1 MYNTVFYIEMFLLNC
16 IEVEWQADGKPVL
29 ISFSITI
36 EEHTIFKSHR
46 LLSLFNESK
55 HCITS
60 FANEAQGK
68 ETLLNRTILTRHL
81 SGIFQR
87 CTYKMFLN
95 SAKKC
100 RQINYLVS
108 PNNKPINYI
117 LSKPDKQTQCF
128 VIISL

>member
-68 ETLLNRTILTRHL
+68 KRHYLIGQSWQDIYLGFFNDAHTKCSWIVQKNAGKLTTLSVQITNQSITFYPSLTSKLNVL
-81 SGIFQR
+81 S
-87 CTYKMFLN
+87 
-95 SAKKC
+95 
-100 RQINYLVS
+100 
-108 PNNKPINYI
+108 
-117 LSKPDKQTQCF
+117 
-128 VIISL
+128 